1 MELKK
6 RRKRSLPLNQLLL
19 VLLAHSLPLSSKDS
33 PLTML
38 TTSLM
43 KLTSAISSSLS
54 TSRISGLTMDLGLTL
69 LAMKESSGSFSRMS
83 KASLKNKLT
92 ESRLSTNLVLVSS
105 ETPTL
110 DPFRILE
117 IEESTLRDH
126 LPTLC
131 SPVPLPFLLWLTFSE
146 KRAIFTPMCA
156 C

>member
-6 RRKRSLPLNQLLL
+6 RRRRSLPLNLLL
-19 VLLAHSLPLSSKDS
+19 PVLLALSLPLSSRDS

-69 LAMKESSGSFSRMS
+69 LATKESSGSFSRMS
-83 KASLKNKLT
+83 KAFLKNKLT
-92 ESRLSTNLVLVSS
+92 ESRLSTEWVLVSS

-117 IEESTLRDH
+117 TEESTLRDH

-131 SPVPLPFLLWLTFSE
+131 SLVPLPFSPWLTFSE